1 MMEQLNNIT
10 LHFGDC
16 MDMLKNMPDKS
27 FDLAIVDPPYFS
39 GPERRQ
45 FYGCKVSKI

>member
-39 GPERRQ
+39 GPERR
-45 FYGCKVSKI
+45 

>member
-10 LHFGDC
+10 LHFGD

-45 FYGCKVSKI
+45 F

>member
-27 FDLAIVDPPYFS
+27 FDLAIVDPPYFRTRTPS
-39 GPERRQ
+39 
-45 FYGCKVSKI
+45 VLWL

>member
-16 MDMLKNMPDKS
+16 MNMLKNMPDKS
-27 FDLAIVDPPYFS
+27 FWP
-39 GPERRQ
+39 
-45 FYGCKVSKI
+45 CNC

>member
-39 GPERRQ
+39 GPERR
-45 FYGCKVSKI
+45 SLWL

>member
-27 FDLAIVDPPYFS
+27 FDLAIVDPPFFQD
-39 GPERRQ
+39 PNA
-45 FYGCKVSKI
+45 VSSMVVR

>member
-1 MMEQLNNIT
+1 MEILGNIT
-10 LHFGDC
+10 LYNADC
-16 MDMLKNMPDKS
+16 MELLKEFPDNF

-45 FYGCKVSKI
+45 FYGSNVSPPT